1 MSINTSLQKM
11 ISPLENYSDFLLTT
25 ASVCVN
31 GVYWSPRVGGHDR
44 IIGGKK
50 LRGMEISREAPGV
63 IMIRLQTLSC

>member
-50 LRGMEISREAPGV
+50 SRGMEISRERE
-63 IMIRLQTLSC
+63 RLLVG